1 MRNRKA
7 SIDSH
12 TAALTAGPSA
22 PVGERK
28 VRFIVNP
35 KSTLVSV
42 DGGPA
47 EQGAG
52 LVKTLSIGVH
62 RYAAFVG
69 ADNPCCNKVEPRAFE
84 VQAAPEGAAEQ
95 TIPVSLTLKDATLI
109 SIGPASAQLRCP
121 NLSVAGPGDA
131 TLRVRMNQL
140 EDTADCSLFDGG
152 REIERKTITVKAGIA
167 ITLTWHAPGA
177 P

>member
-1 MRNRKA
+1 M
-7 SIDSH
+7 
-12 TAALTAGPSA
+12 
-22 PVGERK
+22 
-28 VRFIVNP
+28 
-35 KSTLVSV
+35 
-42 DGGPA
+42 
-47 EQGAG
+47 
-52 LVKTLSIGVH
+52 
-62 RYAAFVG
+62 
-69 ADNPCCNKVEPRAFE
+69 
-84 VQAAPEGAAEQ
+84 
-95 TIPVSLTLKDATLI
+95 DATLI